1 MKKIAIKCKSPEHG
15 KQIIQYLESIGG
27 VNKFDLNNKLL
38 NYYYYIDKNGNINYS
53 SILYHAYTETEL
65 PTEIPELP
73 LGVLME
79 VSDYEDFPKEET
91 VQRYV
96 FGKKNGNHKY
106 VAWDTSK
113 QNIFFWKYA
122 RPIQREKEIHL
133 TMEDISN
140 GKGVGVPAHL
150 IRIKKIKK

>member
-27 VNKFDLNNKLL
+27 NNKH
-38 NYYYYIDKNGNINYS
+38 NANGSNTNAYYYLISENYIWQNMKLPEG
-53 SILYHAYTETEL
+53 YTEIEL
-65 PTEIPELP
+65 PIEIPELL

-96 FGKKNGNHKY
+96 FGKKME
-106 VAWDTSK
+106 
-113 QNIFFWKYA
+113 
-122 RPIQREKEIHL
+122 IQ
-133 TMEDISN
+133 IS
-140 GKGVGVPAHL
+140 
-150 IRIKKIKK
+150 